1 MATTARRLTDDQLAS
16 TDLRIADPTKVDRYT
31 RDRPDQALA
40 PEIIGEYDLTPPGG
54 MRANPDGPWV
64 WCCHCQKDNHWRGFV
79 IANATGNRYSVGN
92 DCAAKYYGIEF
103 SSARRTFKDE
113 VTRKGLLER
122 LGALSA
128 AAEGIYAVIAEAL
141 HSSSLSMI
149 DAKRKEIGK
158 ACANAAFLLSSAA
171 HSGTPLHEQVQ
182 VRDLAAELARDDKLP
197 ADADRP
203 PIYKLERRAIG
214 LIDGSAVVRNQD
226 DCRDRLLSLRRAV
239 RQVRAMHKGDT
250 DAVTTETM
258 KKLVVE
264 AESAHRA
271 AEERLAEYRRAPDFF
286 SATNVDRMAR
296 WSDSQSGFTIR
307 PNEDGIEIITST
319 KSAIVRRFDAISLPR
334 LPQVTPLAPRG
345 QT

>member
-16 TDLRIADPTKVDRYT
+16 ADLRIADPATVDGYT
-31 RDRPDQALA
+31 RDRPDQAHA
-40 PEIIGEYDLTPPGG
+40 PEIIGEYDLSPAGG
-54 MRANPDGPWV
+54 MRTNPDGPWL

-79 IANATGNRYSVGN
+79 IANATGNRYSIGK
-92 DCAAKYYGIEF
+92 DCAAKHYGIEF
-103 SSARRTFKDE
+103 VSARRTFKDE

-122 LGALSA
+122 LGAINA
-128 AAEGIYAVIAEAL
+128 VAEEIEVVISQIL
-141 HSSSLSMI
+141 HSPSLSMI
-149 DAKRKEIGK
+149 DAKRAEIEK
-158 ACANAAFLLSSAA
+158 ASANAAFLLASAA
-171 HSGTPLHEQVQ
+171 HTRTPLHEEVQ

-226 DCRDRLLSLRRAV
+226 DCRDRLLGLRRAV
-239 RQVRAMHKGDT
+239 RQACAIHNGDT
-250 DAVTTETM
+250 DAVKTNTM

-271 AEERLAEYRRAPDFF
+271 AEERLAEYRHAPDFF

-296 WSDSQSGFTIR
+296 WSVSQSGFTIR
-307 PNEDGIEIITST
+307 PSGGGIEFSAAAST
-319 KSAIVRRFDAISLPR
+319 TVQMLGAVSLPD
-334 LPQVTPLAPRG
+334 LPTIAPSTPAG
-345 QT
+345 